1 MQSKIDLNE
10 LQRILRIKN
19 DFENGLVDSNLIDAR
34 DLEIINGIYEI
45 ELQNENQ
52 KIKELKEEVKSLY
65 SKMDDLIKEIDEYK
79 NKEESKIWIT
89 MKY

>member
-1 MQSKIDLNE
+1 MQSKIDLKE

-79 NKEESKIWIT
+79 SKEENKIWIT

>member
-52 KIKELKEEVKSLY
+52 KIKDLKEEVKSLY
-65 SKMDDLIKEIDEYK
+65 SKMDDLIKEIDKYK
-79 NKEESKIWIT
+79 SKEENKI
-89 MKY
+89 

>member
-1 MQSKIDLNE
+1 MQSKIDLKE

-65 SKMDDLIKEIDEYK
+65 SKMDDLIKEIDKYK
-79 NKEESKIWIT
+79 SKEENKI
-89 MKY
+89 

>member
-52 KIKELKEEVKSLY
+52 KIKDLKEEVKSLY

-79 NKEESKIWIT
+79 NKEESKI
-89 MKY
+89 

>member
-1 MQSKIDLNE
+1 MQSKIDLKE

-19 DFENGLVDSNLIDAR
+19 DFENDLVDSNLIDAR

-65 SKMDDLIKEIDEYK
+65 SKIDDLIKEIDEYK
-79 NKEESKIWIT
+79 NKEESKI
-89 MKY
+89 

>member
-1 MQSKIDLNE
+1 MQSKIDLKE

-52 KIKELKEEVKSLY
+52 KIKDLKEEVKSLY

-79 NKEESKIWIT
+79 SKEENKI
-89 MKY
+89 

>member
-52 KIKELKEEVKSLY
+52 KIKELKEEVKLLY

-79 NKEESKIWIT
+79 SKEESKI
-89 MKY
+89 

>member
-1 MQSKIDLNE
+1 MQSKIDLKE

-52 KIKELKEEVKSLY
+52 KIKDLKEEVKSLY
-65 SKMDDLIKEIDEYK
+65 SKMYDLIKEIDEYK
-79 NKEESKIWIT
+79 NKEESKI
-89 MKY
+89 

>member
-52 KIKELKEEVKSLY
+52 KIKDLKEEVKSLY

-79 NKEESKIWIT
+79 SKEESKI
-89 MKY
+89 

>member
-1 MQSKIDLNE
+1 MQSKIDLKE

-52 KIKELKEEVKSLY
+52 KIKDLKEEVKSLY
-65 SKMDDLIKEIDEYK
+65 SKMDDLIKEIDKYK
-79 NKEESKIWIT
+79 SKEENKI
-89 MKY
+89 

>member
-1 MQSKIDLNE
+1 MQSKIDLKE

-52 KIKELKEEVKSLY
+52 KIKDLKEEVKSLY

-79 NKEESKIWIT
+79 NKEENKI
-89 MKY
+89 

>member
-1 MQSKIDLNE
+1 MQSKIDLKE

-79 NKEESKIWIT
+79 NKEESKI
-89 MKY
+89 

>member
-10 LQRILRIKN
+10 LQRILRIKY
-19 DFENGLVDSNLIDAR
+19 DFENGLVDSNLIDAK

-45 ELQNENQ
+45 ELKNDDS
-52 KIKELKEEVKSLY
+52 KIKELKNEVQSLY

-79 NKEESKIWIT
+79 KKDESSL
-89 MKY
+89 

>member
-1 MQSKIDLNE
+1 MQSKIDLKE

-52 KIKELKEEVKSLY
+52 KIKDLKEEVKSLY

-79 NKEESKIWIT
+79 SKEESKIWTI

>member
-1 MQSKIDLNE
+1 MQSKIDLKE

-79 NKEESKIWIT
+79 SKEESKI
-89 MKY
+89 

>member
-79 NKEESKIWIT
+79 NKEESKI
-89 MKY
+89 

>member
-1 MQSKIDLNE
+1 MQSKIDLKE

-52 KIKELKEEVKSLY
+52 KIKDLKEEVKSLY

-79 NKEESKIWIT
+79 SKEESKI
-89 MKY
+89 

>member
-52 KIKELKEEVKSLY
+52 KIKELKDEVKSLY
-65 SKMDDLIKEIDEYK
+65 SKMDDLIKEIDDYK
-79 NKEESKIWIT
+79 KKEENSL
-89 MKY
+89 

>member
-1 MQSKIDLNE
+1 MQSKIELNE

-19 DFENGLVDSNLIDAR
+19 DFENGLGDSNLIDAR

-79 NKEESKIWIT
+79 NKEGSKI
-89 MKY
+89 

>member
-1 MQSKIDLNE
+1 MQSKIDLKE

-52 KIKELKEEVKSLY
+52 KIKELKEEVKLLY

-79 NKEESKIWIT
+79 SKEESKI
-89 MKY
+89 